1 MSCPDK
7 VSTFAVVEWVW
18 PFSYAVHI
26 LTSIAYCASCIGALR
41 VQWVS
46 SQNRVLCSQCFLRTY
61 LGAVQYTQG
70 CKMCT
75 CSLTDLK
82 YSCAGRSELVMKHHI
97 HIQPAAIALRTG
109 FVTMIRLNYWMDEN
123 HESHMWMRVQCI

>member
-1 MSCPDK
+1 MLLED
-7 VSTFAVVEWVW
+7 VS
-18 PFSYAVHI
+18 
-26 LTSIAYCASCIGALR
+26 G
-41 VQWVS
+41 
-46 SQNRVLCSQCFLRTY
+46 
-61 LGAVQYTQG
+61 GAVQNTQG

-82 YSCAGRSELVMKHHI
+82 YSSAGRSKLVMKHHI

-123 HESHMWMRVQCI
+123 HESHIYVDESAVHMSGNKRVDTAWGRGKLVHSCGNYQNSNISLLI